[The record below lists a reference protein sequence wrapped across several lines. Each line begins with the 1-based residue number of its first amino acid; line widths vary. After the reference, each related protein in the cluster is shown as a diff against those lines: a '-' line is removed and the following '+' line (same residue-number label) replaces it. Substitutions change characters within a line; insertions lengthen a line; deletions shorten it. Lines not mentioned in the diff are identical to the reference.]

1 MQNLPTVG
9 VFDGIADRDEVP
21 QQLVHAKVAIQVVS
35 NGKVTTARSKDK
47 LAEGDKL
54 RLYIEPQEEMFLYVV
69 HTDQNATGLLAKT
82 NTSATAASELV
93 VLPSESEYYEIDGN
107 SSFEQITIICAK
119 KRQPKIEALFSEN
132 APSLAAWQETEL
144 ALLQQYQID
153 LNESTDKPFGIAGN
167 VRNLGEN
174 AAGDAQRS
182 RAQRFT
188 DGEADEARTRVV
200 AGDEEQD
207 AEHEEQLDRD
217 EHHADAHARLERDG
231 VGGERLALERRERR
245 ARVRERV
252 HADAEPRDEAAARDA
267 DEAEREDDEDLRGLA
282 LGEVVL
288 REAEVVEDHGSD
300 EELEDHDEL
309 DLRDEVRLAGLVDE
323 LADLEHRLVDR
334 HGLQLREDPE
344 AEAHAR

>member
-1 MQNLPTVG
+1 MKKRAKDRL
-9 VFDGIADRDEVP
+9 FGIGSTFLLLAFAAPAMP

-47 LAEGDKL
+47 LAKGDKL

-119 KRQPKIEALFSEN
+119 KRQSKIESLFSEN

-167 VRNLGEN
+167 VRNLG
-174 AAGDAQRS
+174 
-182 RAQRFT
+182 
-188 DGEADEARTRVV
+188 DESSSIIEQMIMYSGKSMVIKRYEFRVKK
-200 AGDEEQD
+200 
-207 AEHEEQLDRD
+207 
-217 EHHADAHARLERDG
+217 
-231 VGGERLALERRERR
+231 
-245 ARVRERV
+245 
-252 HADAEPRDEAAARDA
+252 
-267 DEAEREDDEDLRGLA
+267 
-282 LGEVVL
+282 
-288 REAEVVEDHGSD
+288 
-300 EELEDHDEL
+300 
-309 DLRDEVRLAGLVDE
+309 
-323 LADLEHRLVDR
+323 
-334 HGLQLREDPE
+334 
-344 AEAHAR
+344 

>member
-1 MQNLPTVG
+1 MKKRAKDRL
-9 VFDGIADRDEVP
+9 FGIGSTFLLLAFAAPAMP

-47 LAEGDKL
+47 LAKGDKL

-119 KRQPKIEALFSEN
+119 KRQSKIESLFSEN

-167 VRNLGEN
+167 VRNLG
-174 AAGDAQRS
+174 
-182 RAQRFT
+182 
-188 DGEADEARTRVV
+188 DESSSIIEQMIMYSGKSTVIKRYEFRVKK
-200 AGDEEQD
+200 
-207 AEHEEQLDRD
+207 
-217 EHHADAHARLERDG
+217 
-231 VGGERLALERRERR
+231 
-245 ARVRERV
+245 
-252 HADAEPRDEAAARDA
+252 
-267 DEAEREDDEDLRGLA
+267 
-282 LGEVVL
+282 
-288 REAEVVEDHGSD
+288 
-300 EELEDHDEL
+300 
-309 DLRDEVRLAGLVDE
+309 
-323 LADLEHRLVDR
+323 
-334 HGLQLREDPE
+334 
-344 AEAHAR
+344 

>member
-1 MQNLPTVG
+1 MKKRAKARL
-9 VFDGIADRDEVP
+9 FGIGSTFLLLAFAAPAMP

-47 LAEGDKL
+47 LAKGDKL

-107 SSFEQITIICAK
+107 SSFEQITIIFAK

-167 VRNLGEN
+167 VRNLG
-174 AAGDAQRS
+174 
-182 RAQRFT
+182 
-188 DGEADEARTRVV
+188 DESSSIIEQMIMYSGKSMVIKRYEFRVKK
-200 AGDEEQD
+200 
-207 AEHEEQLDRD
+207 
-217 EHHADAHARLERDG
+217 
-231 VGGERLALERRERR
+231 
-245 ARVRERV
+245 
-252 HADAEPRDEAAARDA
+252 
-267 DEAEREDDEDLRGLA
+267 
-282 LGEVVL
+282 
-288 REAEVVEDHGSD
+288 
-300 EELEDHDEL
+300 
-309 DLRDEVRLAGLVDE
+309 
-323 LADLEHRLVDR
+323 
-334 HGLQLREDPE
+334 
-344 AEAHAR
+344 

>member
-1 MQNLPTVG
+1 MKKRTKDRL
-9 VFDGIADRDEVP
+9 FGIGSTFLLLAFAAPAMP

-47 LAEGDKL
+47 LAKGDKL

-119 KRQPKIEALFSEN
+119 KRQSKIEALFSEN

-167 VRNLGEN
+167 VRNLG
-174 AAGDAQRS
+174 
-182 RAQRFT
+182 
-188 DGEADEARTRVV
+188 DESSSIIEQMIMYSGKSMVIKRYEFRVKK
-200 AGDEEQD
+200 
-207 AEHEEQLDRD
+207 
-217 EHHADAHARLERDG
+217 
-231 VGGERLALERRERR
+231 
-245 ARVRERV
+245 
-252 HADAEPRDEAAARDA
+252 
-267 DEAEREDDEDLRGLA
+267 
-282 LGEVVL
+282 
-288 REAEVVEDHGSD
+288 
-300 EELEDHDEL
+300 
-309 DLRDEVRLAGLVDE
+309 
-323 LADLEHRLVDR
+323 
-334 HGLQLREDPE
+334 
-344 AEAHAR
+344 